1 MLKFLTRRKSPP
13 IATQPRTIHLDGRE
27 VPYLL
32 RRSARRTLALRI
44 DDRGVSVSAPKRAAV
59 REIERFIAGHARWLF
74 DRLALQA
81 AQPEPFVPTDG
92 ALLPVL
98 GEPCVLRLGG
108 SGRRAVWSGEGSE
121 LRLPAGADPHAAL
134 LRALRERALEHY
146 RLRVEFLC
154 DRIGVATPPVRL
166 TSARTRWGSCSA
178 KSGIRLHWRLIH
190 LPPAVIDY
198 VAAHEVAHLVEMN
211 HSPRFWAVASKLH
224 PEWKAAR
231 GALRDAA
238 RTLPLVGPSAC
249 DRRMRLP

>member
-1 MLKFLTRRKSPP
+1 MLKFLTWRKSPP
-13 IATQPRTIHLDGRE
+13 IVTQARTIHLEGRE

-44 DDRGVSVSAPKRAAV
+44 DDRGVSVAAPRRTAV

-81 AQPEPFVPTDG
+81 SRPEPFVPTDG

-98 GEPCVLRLGG
+98 GEPCRLRLGG
-108 SGRRAVWSGEGSE
+108 AGRRAVWCADGRE
-121 LRLPAGADPHAAL
+121 LLLPAGADPHAVL
-134 LRALRERALEHY
+134 LRALRDRALEEFGA
-146 RLRVEFLC
+146 RVETLC
-154 DRIGVATPPVRL
+154 DRIGIAPPPVRL

-211 HSPRFWAVASKLH
+211 HSPRFWAVVEKLH

-231 GALRDAA
+231 IALRGAA
-238 RTLPLVGPSAC
+238 CTLPLIDSIAC
-249 DRRMRLP
+249 DARMRLP